1 MAVVAYCVKCKAKK
15 EMVDPQEGVTKN
27 GRIITKGTCP
37 DCGTKMSLIG
47 GVAKKQAFF
56 KALNRKHYKAG
67 FFEPCFH
74 IHHETRRLC
83 NSQGFFVLCDKGDK
97 WIGRLSHSFSQR
109 DKRPVHLSRNDRLT
123 PPCLFVKREPQQV
136 ERSSEIQCKL
146 LCLNTGQLLLC
157 SVCLTLNEKPANE
170 KPAAHTCDGF

>member
-27 GRIITKGTCP
+27 GRIITKGICP

-47 GVAKKQAFF
+47 GVAKKQASF

-83 NSQGFFVLCDKGDK
+83 NSQGFFVLC
-97 WIGRLSHSFSQR
+97 S
-109 DKRPVHLSRNDRLT
+109 KRPVHLSHTACHTL
-123 PPCLFVKREPQQV
+123 PPFR
-136 ERSSEIQCKL
+136 
-146 LCLNTGQLLLC
+146 
-157 SVCLTLNEKPANE
+157 
-170 KPAAHTCDGF
+170 